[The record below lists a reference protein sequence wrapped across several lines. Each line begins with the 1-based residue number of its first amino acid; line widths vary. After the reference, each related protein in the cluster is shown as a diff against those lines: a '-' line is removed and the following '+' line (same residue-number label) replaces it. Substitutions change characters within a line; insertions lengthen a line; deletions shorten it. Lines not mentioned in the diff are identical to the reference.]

1 MKLPVYLLAFLY
13 LLAILVYSYISFPVL
28 SYGFSELPI
37 ILMFF
42 SIPFFGLYFGQTTI
56 KSKDKPIFK
65 AIMGIGVVSGL
76 YAIGW
81 AAIVSWAIF
90 RADDYRNLIGDVKVG
105 ESFASE
111 VAPVSTENIRIV
123 DEQVAERLGD
133 KVMGEKPS
141 LGSQTYLGK
150 FHIQKVK
157 DKLYWVA
164 PLLHSGF
171 LKWLTN
177 KEGTPG
183 YVMVS
188 ATNER
193 DVKLVQ
199 EVNAKPIHLK
209 YQTEAFGFENLHRHV
224 YFNGYMTKGLTDFTF
239 EIDDEGNPFWVLT
252 QYDKKVG
259 FSGRDAMGVVVVN
272 AQSGEIQHY
281 TVADAPT
288 WIDRIQPED
297 FIQTQLDDWGEFV
310 HGYFNFSN
318 KDKLTT
324 TAGMSLV
331 YGEDNRS
338 YWYTGLTSVGADEG
352 TVGFVLVDTRTKEAK
367 WYRQTG
373 ATEYAAQRSAEGK
386 VQEKGYYSSFPITYN
401 INGVP
406 TYVVS
411 LKDKSGLIK
420 MMALI
425 SVQDFTIVG
434 AADNLQ
440 EALREYKSSLNS
452 VGNAIRPTSESK
464 LNEIK
469 GRVLRVAEDVN
480 GGTTFYYLLLDQ
492 QPNKLF
498 VASSSV
504 SQELPIT
511 QAGDSVTVFY
521 DEAMQSVVDIM
532 SFDNLEIGLEKD
544 KKK

>member
-1 MKLPVYLLAFLY
+1 MKLPLPFLAVLY
-13 LLAILVYSYISFPVL
+13 VLVILWYSYMSLPVLNYGFAEIAILLFFASF
-28 SYGFSELPI
+28 
-37 ILMFF
+37 
-42 SIPFFGLYFGQTTI
+42 PFFGFNSKNITSKNKWIAKLITTI
-56 KSKDKPIFK
+56 GIFSFLY
-65 AIMGIGVVSGL
+65 GV
-76 YAIGW
+76 IW
-81 AAIVSWAIF
+81 AAIVSWGVF
-90 RADDYRNLIGDVKVG
+90 RADDYRNLIGEIKMG

-111 VAPVSTENIRIV
+111 VAPVSTENIRVV
-123 DEQVAERLGD
+123 DESVAQRLGD
-133 KVMGEKPS
+133 KVMGEKAS
-141 LGSQTYLGK
+141 LGSQAHLGE

-171 LKWLTN
+171 LKWWSNT
-177 KEGTPG
+177 EGTPG

-199 EVNAKPIHLK
+199 EVNGKQLNIK
-209 YQTEAFGFENLHRHV
+209 YQTEAYAFDDLQRHV
-224 YFNGYMTKGLTDFTF
+224 YFSGHMSEGLTDFTF
-239 EIDDEGNPFWVLT
+239 EIDDEGNPFWVVT
-252 QYDKKVG
+252 KYKKTIG
-259 FSGRDAMGVVVVN
+259 FAGGDATGVLVVD
-272 AQSGEIQHY
+272 AQTGEIKEY
-281 TVADAPT
+281 GIEDAPL

-297 FIQTQLDDWGEFV
+297 FIETQLLDWGEFV

-318 KDKLTT
+318 KDKLTIT
-324 TAGMSLV
+324 PGISLV

-373 ATEYAAQRSAEGK
+373 ATEYAAQHSAEGK
-386 VQEKGYYSSFPITYN
+386 VQEKGYYSSFPIMYN

-406 TYVVS
+406 TYVMS

-420 MMALI
+420 MMALV
-425 SVQDFTIVG
+425 SVQDYTIVG

-452 VGNAIRPTSESK
+452 VGNSIRPTSDSK

-480 GGTTFYYLLLDQ
+480 GGTTFYYLLLNSE
-492 QPNKLF
+492 PNKLF

-504 SQELPIT
+504 SKELPIT

-521 DEAMQSVVDIM
+521 DEAKQSVVDIM
-532 SFDNLEIGLEKD
+532 SFDNLEIGLEKA
-544 KKK
+544 KK

>member
-1 MKLPVYLLAFLY
+1 MKLPIRF
-13 LLAILVYSYISFPVL
+13 LAIAYILAIFIYSYMSFPVL
-28 SYGFSELPI
+28 NYGFSELATV
-37 ILMFF
+37 LMFF
-42 SIPFFGLYFGQTTI
+42 SIPFFSMYFGKQFV
-56 KSKDKPIFK
+56 KPKDKPILK
-65 AIMGIGVVSGL
+65 VIMGIGVVAGF
-76 YAIGW
+76 YAIIW
-81 AAIVSWAIF
+81 ASLVSWSLF
-90 RADDYRNLIGDVKVG
+90 RADDYRNLIGDLKQG

-111 VAPVSTENIRIV
+111 VAPVSTENIRVV
-123 DEQVAERLGD
+123 DEQVAQRLGD

-141 LGSQTYLGK
+141 LGSQAYLGK

-171 LKWLTN
+171 LKWITN
-177 KEGTPG
+177 TEGTPG

-199 EVNAKPIHLK
+199 EVNGKQVHIK
-209 YQTEAFGFENLHRHV
+209 YQDAAFAFDNLHRYV
-224 YFNGYMTKGLTDFTF
+224 YFNGYMTKGLADFTF
-239 EIDDEGNPFWVLT
+239 EIDDEGNPYWVVT
-252 QYDKKVG
+252 QYEKRVG
-259 FSGRDAMGVVVVN
+259 FMGNEAVGVVVVN
-272 AQSGEIQHY
+272 AQNGEIQSY
-281 TVADAPT
+281 SIAEAPL
-288 WIDRIQPED
+288 WIDRIQPEE
-297 FIQTQLDDWGEFV
+297 FITTQLDDWGEFV
-310 HGYFNFSN
+310 HGYFNFAN
-318 KDKLTT
+318 KDKLMTT
-324 TAGMSLV
+324 QGMSLV

-338 YWYTGLTSVGADEG
+338 YWYTGLTSVGADDG

-386 VQEKGYYSSFPITYN
+386 VQEKGYYSSFPIMYN

-406 TYVVS
+406 TYVMA
-411 LKDKSGLIK
+411 LKDNSGLIK
-420 MMALI
+420 MMALV
-425 SVQDFTIVG
+425 SVQDYTIVG

-452 VGNAIRPTSESK
+452 VGNAIRPTSKSK

-469 GRVLRVAEDVN
+469 GRVMRVAEDVN
-480 GGTTFYYLLLDQ
+480 GGTTFYYLLLNSE
-492 QPNKLF
+492 PNKLF

-521 DEAMQSVVDIM
+521 DEVMQSVVDIM
-532 SFDNLEIGLEKD
+532 SFDNLEIGLEKA
-544 KKK
+544 KK

>member
-1 MKLPVYLLAFLY
+1 MKLPVRFLAIGY
-13 LLAILVYSYISFPVL
+13 ILAILIYSYMSLPVL
-28 SYGFSELPI
+28 NYGFSELATV
-37 ILMFF
+37 LMFF
-42 SIPFFGLYFGQTTI
+42 SIPFFTMYFGKNFI
-56 KSKDKPIFK
+56 NPKDKPILK
-65 AIMGIGVVSGL
+65 VIMGIGVVAGL
-76 YAIGW
+76 YAIVW
-81 AAIVSWAIF
+81 ASVVSWSIF
-90 RADDYRNLIGDVKVG
+90 RANDYRNLIGDLKQG
-105 ESFASE
+105 ENFASE
-111 VAPVSTENIRIV
+111 VAPVSTDNIRVV
-123 DEQVAERLGD
+123 DEQVAQRLGD
-133 KVMGEKPS
+133 KVMGEKAS
-141 LGSQTYLGK
+141 LGSQAYLGK

-177 KEGTPG
+177 TEGTPG

-199 EVNAKPIHLK
+199 EVNGKQVNLK
-209 YQTEAFGFENLHRHV
+209 YQTAAFAFDDLHRHV
-224 YFNGYMTKGLTDFTF
+224 YFNGYMTKGLSDFTF

-252 QYDKKVG
+252 QYEKRVG
-259 FSGRDAMGVVVVN
+259 FGGNEAVGVVVVN
-272 AQSGEIQHY
+272 AQTGEIQNY
-281 TVADAPT
+281 SIADAPL

-297 FIQTQLDDWGEFV
+297 FITTQLDDWGEFV
-310 HGYFNFSN
+310 HGYFNFAN

-324 TAGMSLV
+324 TQGMSLV

-352 TVGFVLVDTRTKEAK
+352 TVGFVLVNTRTKEAK

-373 ATEYAAQRSAEGK
+373 ATENAAQRSAEGK
-386 VQEKGYYSSFPITYN
+386 VQEKRYYSSFPIMYN

-406 TYVVS
+406 TYVMA
-411 LKDKSGLIK
+411 LKDNSGLIK
-420 MMALI
+420 MMALV
-425 SVQDFTIVG
+425 SVQDYTIVG

-452 VGNAIRPTSESK
+452 VGNSIRPTSESK

-480 GGTTFYYLLLDQ
+480 GGTTFYYLLLNSE
-492 QPNKLF
+492 PKKLF

-532 SFDNLEIGLEKD
+532 SFDNLEIGLDND
-544 KKK
+544 KK

>member
-1 MKLPVYLLAFLY
+1 MKLPVRFLAVGY
-13 LLAILVYSYISFPVL
+13 IIAILIYSYISFPVL
-28 SYGFSELPI
+28 NYGFSELAI
-37 ILMFF
+37 VLLFF
-42 SIPFFGLYFGQTTI
+42 SIPFFTMYFG
-56 KSKDKPIFK
+56 KSFVRPNDKPILK
-65 AIMGIGVVSGL
+65 TIMAIGVVAGF
-76 YAIGW
+76 YAIVW
-81 AAIVSWAIF
+81 AALVSWSIF
-90 RADDYRNLIGDVKVG
+90 RANDYRDLIGEIKIG

-111 VAPVSTENIRIV
+111 VAPVSTENIRVV
-123 DEQVAERLGD
+123 DEQVAQRLGD
-133 KVMGEKPS
+133 KVMGEKAS
-141 LGSQTYLGK
+141 LGSQTYLGD

-177 KEGTPG
+177 LEGTPG

-199 EVNAKPIHLK
+199 QVNGKQINLK
-209 YQTEAFGFENLHRHV
+209 YQTSAYAFDDLHRHV

-239 EIDDEGNPFWVLT
+239 EIDDGGNPFWVLT
-252 QYDKKVG
+252 QYKKKVG
-259 FSGRDAMGVVVVN
+259 FLGNDAVGVVVVN
-272 AQSGEIQHY
+272 AQNGEIQNY
-281 TVADAPT
+281 SIADAPL
-288 WIDRIQPED
+288 WIDRIQPEN
-297 FIQTQLDDWGEFV
+297 FIETQLDDWGEFV

-324 TAGMSLV
+324 TPGMSLV

-367 WYRQTG
+367 LYRQTG

-406 TYVVS
+406 TYVMS
-411 LKDKSGLIK
+411 LKDNSGLIK
-420 MMALI
+420 MMALV
-425 SVQDFTIVG
+425 SVQDYTIVG

-452 VGNAIRPTSESK
+452 VGNSIRPTSESK

-480 GGTTFYYLLLDQ
+480 GGTTFYYLLLNNE
-492 QPNKLF
+492 PNKLF

-521 DEAMQSVVDIM
+521 DEAMQSIVDIM
-532 SFDNLEIGLEKD
+532 SFDNLEIGLD
-544 KKK
+544 KNNK

>member
-1 MKLPVYLLAFLY
+1 MKLPVRF
-13 LLAILVYSYISFPVL
+13 LAIAYFVAILIYSYMSFPVL
-28 SYGFSELPI
+28 NYGFSELATV
-37 ILMFF
+37 LMFF
-42 SIPFFGLYFGQTTI
+42 SIPFFTMYFG
-56 KSKDKPIFK
+56 KNFVNPKDKPILK
-65 AIMGIGVVSGL
+65 IIMGIGVAAGF
-76 YAIGW
+76 YAIIW
-81 AAIVSWAIF
+81 SSIVSWSLF
-90 RADDYRNLIGDVKVG
+90 RADDYRNLIGDLEVG

-111 VAPVSTENIRIV
+111 VAPVSTDNIRIV
-123 DEQVAERLGD
+123 DEQVAQRLGD
-133 KVMGEKPS
+133 KVMGEKAS

-199 EVNAKPIHLK
+199 EVNGKQVYLK
-209 YQTEAFGFENLHRHV
+209 YQTSAFAFDDLHRHV
-224 YFNGYMTKGLTDFTF
+224 YFNGYLTKGLADFTF

-252 QYDKKVG
+252 QYKKTVG
-259 FSGRDAMGVVVVN
+259 FLGNEAVGVVVVN
-272 AQSGEIQHY
+272 AQSGDIQNY
-281 TVADAPT
+281 SIADAPI

-297 FIQTQLDDWGEFV
+297 FIETQLDDWGEFV

-324 TAGMSLV
+324 TPGMSLV

-406 TYVVS
+406 TYVMS
-411 LKDKSGLIK
+411 LKDNSGLIK
-420 MMALI
+420 MMALV
-425 SVQDFTIVG
+425 SVQDYTIVG

-464 LNEIK
+464 LNKIK
-469 GRVLRVAEDVN
+469 GRVMRVAEDVN
-480 GGTTFYYLLLDQ
+480 GGTTFYYLLLNSE
-492 QPNKLF
+492 PNKLF

-532 SFDNLEIGLEKD
+532 SFDNLEIGLEKE
-544 KKK
+544 KK

>member
-1 MKLPVYLLAFLY
+1 MKLPVRFLAIAY
-13 LLAILVYSYISFPVL
+13 ILAILVYSYMSFPVL
-28 SYGFSELPI
+28 NYGFSELPTVLI
-37 ILMFF
+37 FF
-42 SIPFFGLYFGQTTI
+42 SIPFFSMYFGKKFVAT
-56 KSKDKPIFK
+56 KDKSILK
-65 AIMGIGVVSGL
+65 VIMGIGAVAAL
-76 YAIGW
+76 YAIVW
-81 AAIVSWAIF
+81 ASFVSWSIF
-90 RADDYRNLIGDVKVG
+90 RADDYRNLIGEIAIG

-111 VAPVSTENIRIV
+111 VAPVSTDNIRVV
-123 DEQVAERLGD
+123 DEQVAQRLGD
-133 KVMGEKPS
+133 KVMGEKAS
-141 LGSQTYLGK
+141 LGSQAYLGE

-177 KEGTPG
+177 TEGTPG

-199 EVNAKPIHLK
+199 EVNGKQVNLK
-209 YQTEAFGFENLHRHV
+209 YQTAAFAFDDLHRHV
-224 YFNGYMTKGLTDFTF
+224 YFNGYMTKGLADFTF

-252 QYDKKVG
+252 QYEKRVG
-259 FSGRDAMGVVVVN
+259 FLGSDAVGVVVVN
-272 AQSGEIQHY
+272 AQSGDIQNY
-281 TVADAPT
+281 SIADAPL

-297 FIQTQLDDWGEFV
+297 FIETQLDDWGEFV
-310 HGYFNFSN
+310 HGYFNFAN

-324 TAGMSLV
+324 TPGMSLV

-373 ATEYAAQRSAEGK
+373 ATEWAAQRSAEGK

-406 TYVVS
+406 TYVMS
-411 LKDKSGLIK
+411 LKDNSGLIK
-420 MMALI
+420 MMALV
-425 SVQDFTIVG
+425 SVQDYTIVG

-452 VGNAIRPTSESK
+452 VGNSIRPTSESK

-480 GGTTFYYLLLDQ
+480 GGTTFYYLLLNNE
-492 QPNKLF
+492 PNKLF

-532 SFDNLEIGLEKD
+532 SFDNLEIGLKND
-544 KKK
+544 KK

>member
-1 MKLPVYLLAFLY
+1 MKLPLPLLAVFY
-13 LLAILVYSYISFPVL
+13 FLAILFYSYMSMPVL
-28 SYGFSELPI
+28 NYGFAEI
-37 ILMFF
+37 AMMFFFF
-42 SIPFFGLYFGQTTI
+42 SIPFFGANSPTFKSNHKWIAKLFTTI
-56 KSKDKPIFK
+56 
-65 AIMGIGVVSGL
+65 GIVSFL
-76 YAIGW
+76 YAVVWGSM
-81 AAIVSWAIF
+81 VSWGIF
-90 RADDYRNLIGDVKVG
+90 RADEYRNLIGKVEVG
-105 ESFASE
+105 KSFASE
-111 VAPVSTENIRIV
+111 VAPVSTDNIRVV
-123 DEQVAERLGD
+123 DENVAQRLGD
-133 KVMGEKPS
+133 KVMGEKAS
-141 LGSQTYLGK
+141 LGSQAHLGD

-171 LKWLTN
+171 LKWWSN

-199 EVNAKPIHLK
+199 EINGQPLHIK
-209 YQTEAFGFENLHRHV
+209 YQTSAFAFDDLHRHV
-224 YFNGYMTKGLTDFTF
+224 YFNGYITTGLTDFTF
-239 EIDDEGNPFWVLT
+239 EIDDEGNPFWVVT
-252 QYDKKVG
+252 KYKKRIGFAGSDAVG
-259 FSGRDAMGVVVVN
+259 VLAVH
-272 AQSGEIQHY
+272 AQTGEINEY
-281 TVADAPT
+281 SIADAPL

-297 FIQTQLDDWGEFV
+297 FIETQLIDWGEFV

-324 TAGMSLV
+324 TPGMSLV

-373 ATEYAAQRSAEGK
+373 ATEYAAQHSAEGK

-406 TYVVS
+406 TYVMS

-420 MMALI
+420 MMALV
-425 SVQDFTIVG
+425 SVQDYTIVG

-452 VGNAIRPTSESK
+452 VGNSIRPTSESK

-480 GGTTFYYLLLDQ
+480 GGTTFYYLLLNNE
-492 QPNKLF
+492 PNKLF

-511 QAGDSVTVFY
+511 QAGDSVTVSY
-521 DEAMQSVVDIM
+521 DEATQSVVDIM
-532 SFDNLEIGLEKD
+532 SFDNLEIGLIKN
-544 KKK
+544 KK

>member
-1 MKLPVYLLAFLY
+1 MKLPLPFLAVLY
-13 LLAILVYSYISFPVL
+13 VLAIIIYSYISMPVL
-28 SYGFSELPI
+28 NYGFAEIAVVLF
-37 ILMFF
+37 FF
-42 SIPFFGLYFGQTTI
+42 SIPFFGTNSPTFKSNHKWIAKLFTTI
-56 KSKDKPIFK
+56 
-65 AIMGIGVVSGL
+65 GIVSFL
-76 YAIGW
+76 YAVVWGGL
-81 AAIVSWAIF
+81 ASWGIF
-90 RADDYRNLIGDVKVG
+90 RAEEYRDLIGKVELG

-111 VAPVSTENIRIV
+111 VAPVSTENIRVV
-123 DEQVAERLGD
+123 DESVAQRLGE
-133 KVMGEKPS
+133 KVLGEKAS
-141 LGSQTYLGK
+141 LGSQAYLGD
-150 FHIQKVK
+150 FHIQKIK

-171 LKWLTN
+171 LKWWSN

-199 EVNAKPIHLK
+199 EINGKQLNIK
-209 YQTEAFGFENLHRHV
+209 YQTDAYSFDNLHRQV
-224 YFNGYMTKGLTDFTF
+224 YFNGYMTTGLADFTF
-239 EIDDEGNPFWVLT
+239 EIDDEGNPFWVVT
-252 QYDKKVG
+252 KYQKTIG
-259 FSGRDAMGVVVVN
+259 FAGNNATGILLVDAQTGDTKEY
-272 AQSGEIQHY
+272 GIE
-281 TVADAPT
+281 DAPL
-288 WIDRIQPED
+288 WIDRIQPES
-297 FIQTQLDDWGEFV
+297 FIESQLLDWGEFV

-324 TAGMSLV
+324 TPGMSLV

-352 TVGFVLVDTRTKEAK
+352 TVGFILVDTRTKKAK

-373 ATEYAAQRSAEGK
+373 ATEYAAQSSAEGK
-386 VQEKGYYSSFPITYN
+386 VQEKGYYSSFPIMYN

-406 TYVVS
+406 TYVMS
-411 LKDKSGLIK
+411 LKDNSGLIK
-420 MMALI
+420 MMALV
-425 SVQDFTIVG
+425 SVQDYTIVG

-452 VGNAIRPTSESK
+452 VGNSIRPTSESK

-480 GGTTFYYLLLDQ
+480 GGTTFYYLLLNNE
-492 QPNKLF
+492 PTKLF

-521 DEAMQSVVDIM
+521 DEATQSVVDIM
-532 SFDNLEIGLEKD
+532 SFDNLEIGLI
-544 KKK
+544 KKKK

>member
-1 MKLPVYLLAFLY
+1 MKLSVYFLAVVY
-13 LLAILVYSYISFPVL
+13 VVAILFYSYVSFPVL
-28 SYGFSELPI
+28 NYGFSELPV

-42 SIPFFGLYFGQTTI
+42 SIPFFGIYFGQTYI
-56 KSKDKPIFK
+56 KHKEKPIYK
-65 AIMGIGVVSGL
+65 IMMGIGITAGL
-76 YAIGW
+76 YAIVW
-81 AAIVSWAIF
+81 SAIVSWSLF
-90 RADDYRNLIGDVKVG
+90 RADNYRNLIGDVKVG

-123 DEQVAERLGD
+123 DEQVAQRLGD

-141 LGSQTYLGK
+141 LGSQTYLGD
-150 FHIQKVK
+150 FHIQKVN

-199 EVNAKPIHLK
+199 DVGGKPINLK
-209 YQTEAFGFENLHRHV
+209 YQTAAFSFDNLHRHV
-224 YFNGYMTKGLTDFTF
+224 YFNGYMTTGLTDFTF
-239 EIDDEGNPFWVLT
+239 EIDDNGNPFWVLT
-252 QYDKKVG
+252 QYEKKVG
-259 FSGRDAMGVVVVN
+259 FFGLDATGVVVVD
-272 AQSGEIQHY
+272 AQTGEIKSY
-281 TVADAPT
+281 AITDAPT

-297 FIQTQLDDWGEFV
+297 FIETQLDDWGEFV

-324 TAGMSLV
+324 TPGMSLV

-373 ATEYAAQRSAEGK
+373 ATERAAQSSAEGK

-406 TYVVS
+406 TYVMS
-411 LKDKSGLIK
+411 LKDNSGLIK
-420 MMALI
+420 MMALV
-425 SVQDFTIVG
+425 SVQDYTIVG

-452 VGNAIRPTSESK
+452 VGNAIRPTSESQ

-480 GGTTFYYLLLDQ
+480 GGTTFYYLLLKNK
-492 QPNKLF
+492 PNKLF

-521 DEAMQSVVDIM
+521 DEAMQSVVDII
-532 SFDNLEIGLEKD
+532 SFDNLDIGLEKGG
-544 KKK
+544 K

>member
-1 MKLPVYLLAFLY
+1 MKLPVRFLAVGY
-13 LLAILVYSYISFPVL
+13 ILAILIYSYMSFPVL
-28 SYGFSELPI
+28 NYGFSELATV
-37 ILMFF
+37 LMFF
-42 SIPFFGLYFGQTTI
+42 SIPFFTMFFG
-56 KSKDKPIFK
+56 KNFVNPKDKPILK
-65 AIMGIGVVSGL
+65 TIMGIGVAAGF
-76 YAIGW
+76 YAIVW
-81 AAIVSWAIF
+81 SSLVSWSIF
-90 RADDYRNLIGDVKVG
+90 RADDYRNLIGEIPVG

-111 VAPVSTENIRIV
+111 VAPVSTENIRVV
-123 DEQVAERLGD
+123 DEQVAQRLGD
-133 KVMGEKPS
+133 KVMGEKAS

-199 EVNAKPIHLK
+199 EVNGKQVNLK
-209 YQTEAFGFENLHRHV
+209 YQTAAFAFDDLHRHV
-224 YFNGYMTKGLTDFTF
+224 YFNGYMTKGLADFTF
-239 EIDDEGNPFWVLT
+239 EIDDEGNPFWVIT
-252 QYDKKVG
+252 QYEKTIG
-259 FSGRDAMGVVVVN
+259 FLGKDAVGVVVVN
-272 AQSGEIQHY
+272 AQNGEIQNY
-281 TVADAPT
+281 SVADAPL

-297 FIQTQLDDWGEFV
+297 FIETQLDDWGEFV
-310 HGYFNFSN
+310 HGYFNFAN
-318 KDKLTT
+318 EDKLITT
-324 TAGMSLV
+324 PGMSLV
-331 YGEDNRS
+331 YGEDDRS

-406 TYVVS
+406 TYVMS
-411 LKDKSGLIK
+411 LKDNSGLIK
-420 MMALI
+420 MMALV
-425 SVQDFTIVG
+425 SVQDYTIVG

-452 VGNAIRPTSESK
+452 VGNSIRPTSESK

-480 GGTTFYYLLLDQ
+480 GGTTFYYLLLKNE
-492 QPNKLF
+492 PSKLF

-511 QAGDSVTVFY
+511 QAGDSVTVYY
-521 DEAMQSVVDIM
+521 DEARQSVVDIM

-544 KKK
+544 KK

>member
-1 MKLPVYLLAFLY
+1 MKLPVRFLAVGY
-13 LLAILVYSYISFPVL
+13 ILAILIYSYMSFPVL
-28 SYGFSELPI
+28 NYGFSELATV
-37 ILMFF
+37 LMFF
-42 SIPFFGLYFGQTTI
+42 SIPFFTIYFGKNFVTP
-56 KSKDKPIFK
+56 KDKPILK
-65 AIMGIGVVSGL
+65 IIMGIGVAAGF
-76 YAIGW
+76 YAIVW
-81 AAIVSWAIF
+81 SSLVSWSIF
-90 RADDYRNLIGDVKVG
+90 RADDYRNLIGEIPVG

-111 VAPVSTENIRIV
+111 VAPVSTENIRVV
-123 DEQVAERLGD
+123 DEQVAQRLGD
-133 KVMGEKPS
+133 KVMGEKAS

-199 EVNAKPIHLK
+199 EVNGKQVNLK
-209 YQTEAFGFENLHRHV
+209 YQTAAFAFDDLHRHV
-224 YFNGYMTKGLTDFTF
+224 YFNGYMTKGLADFTF
-239 EIDDEGNPFWVLT
+239 EIDDEGNPFWVIT
-252 QYDKKVG
+252 QYEKTIG
-259 FSGRDAMGVVVVN
+259 FLGKDAVGVVVVN
-272 AQSGEIQHY
+272 AQNGEIQNY
-281 TVADAPT
+281 SVADAPL

-297 FIQTQLDDWGEFV
+297 FIETQLDDWGEFV
-310 HGYFNFSN
+310 HGYFNFAN
-318 KDKLTT
+318 EDKLTT
-324 TAGMSLV
+324 TPGMSLV
-331 YGEDNRS
+331 YGEDDRS

-406 TYVVS
+406 TYVMS
-411 LKDKSGLIK
+411 LKDNSGLIK
-420 MMALI
+420 MMALV
-425 SVQDFTIVG
+425 SVQDYTIVG

-452 VGNAIRPTSESK
+452 VGNSIRPTSESK

-480 GGTTFYYLLLDQ
+480 GGTTFYYLLLKNE
-492 QPNKLF
+492 PKKLF

-511 QAGDSVTVFY
+511 QAGDSVTVYY
-521 DEAMQSVVDIM
+521 DEARQSVVDIM

-544 KKK
+544 KK

>member
-1 MKLPVYLLAFLY
+1 MKLPVKFLAVIY
-13 LLAILVYSYISFPVL
+13 IIAILIYSYMNFPVL
-28 SYGFSELPI
+28 SYGFAELSAI
-37 ILMFF
+37 FMLF
-42 SIPFFGLYFGQTTI
+42 SIPFFVIFFG
-56 KSKDKPIFK
+56 KNFVRPKDKAILK
-65 AIMGIGVVSGL
+65 AIMGIGVVAAF
-76 YAIGW
+76 YTIVW
-81 AAIVSWAIF
+81 ASIASWSIF
-90 RADDYRNLIGDVKVG
+90 RADDYRSLIGDLKVG

-111 VAPVSTENIRIV
+111 VAAVSTDNIRVV
-123 DEQVAERLGD
+123 DEQVAQRLGD
-133 KVMGEKPS
+133 KVMGEKAS
-141 LGSQTYLGK
+141 LGSQTYLGD

-171 LKWLTN
+171 LKWLAN

-199 EVNAKPIHLK
+199 EVAGKPIKLK
-209 YQTEAFGFENLHRHV
+209 YQTSAYSFDNLHRHV
-224 YFNGYMTKGLTDFTF
+224 YFNGYMTKGLADFTF

-252 QYDKKVG
+252 QYEKKIG
-259 FSGRDAMGVVVVN
+259 FSGSDAVGVVVVN
-272 AQSGEIQHY
+272 AQNGEIQNY
-281 TVADAPT
+281 SIAEAPL
-288 WIDRIQPED
+288 WIDRIQPEN
-297 FIQTQLDDWGEFV
+297 FIETQLNDWGEYV

-324 TAGMSLV
+324 TPGMSLV

-406 TYVVS
+406 TYVMS
-411 LKDKSGLIK
+411 LKDNSGLIK
-420 MMALI
+420 MMALV
-425 SVQDFTIVG
+425 SVQDYTIVG

-452 VGNAIRPTSESK
+452 VGNSIRPTSESK
-464 LNEIK
+464 LNKIK

-480 GGTTFYYLLLDQ
+480 GGTTFYYLLLKNE
-492 QPNKLF
+492 PNKLF

-511 QAGDSVTVFY
+511 QAGDSVNVSY
-521 DEAMQSVVDIM
+521 DEATQSVIDIM

-544 KKK
+544 KK

>member
-1 MKLPVYLLAFLY
+1 MKLPVRFLAIGY
-13 LLAILVYSYISFPVL
+13 VLAILIYSYMSFPVL
-28 SYGFSELPI
+28 NYGFSELPVV
-37 ILMFF
+37 LMFF
-42 SIPFFGLYFGQTTI
+42 SIPFFTMYFGKQFVNP
-56 KSKDKPIFK
+56 KDKPILK
-65 AIMGIGVVSGL
+65 IIMGIGVAAGF
-76 YAIGW
+76 YAIIW
-81 AAIVSWAIF
+81 SSIVSWSLF
-90 RADDYRNLIGDVKVG
+90 RADDYRNLIGSLEVG

-111 VAPVSTENIRIV
+111 VAPVSTDNIRIV
-123 DEQVAERLGD
+123 DESVAQRLGD

-177 KEGTPG
+177 TEGTPG

-199 EVNAKPIHLK
+199 EVNGKQVNLK
-209 YQTEAFGFENLHRHV
+209 YQTAAFAFDDLQRHV
-224 YFNGYMTKGLTDFTF
+224 YFNGYLTKGLADFTF
-239 EIDDEGNPFWVLT
+239 EIDDEGNPFWVIT
-252 QYDKKVG
+252 QYKKTIG
-259 FSGRDAMGVVVVN
+259 FLGKDAVGVVVVN
-272 AQSGEIQHY
+272 AQNGEIQNY
-281 TVADAPT
+281 SVADAPL

-297 FIQTQLDDWGEFV
+297 FIETQLDDWGEFV

-324 TAGMSLV
+324 TPGMSLV

-386 VQEKGYYSSFPITYN
+386 VQEKGYDSSFPITYN

-406 TYVVS
+406 TYVMS
-411 LKDKSGLIK
+411 LKDNSGLIK
-420 MMALI
+420 MMALV
-425 SVQDFTIVG
+425 SVQDYTIVG

-452 VGNAIRPTSESK
+452 VGNSIRPTSESK

-480 GGTTFYYLLLDQ
+480 GGTTFYYLLLKNE
-492 QPNKLF
+492 PRKLF

-511 QAGDSVTVFY
+511 QAGDSVTVYY

-544 KKK
+544 KK